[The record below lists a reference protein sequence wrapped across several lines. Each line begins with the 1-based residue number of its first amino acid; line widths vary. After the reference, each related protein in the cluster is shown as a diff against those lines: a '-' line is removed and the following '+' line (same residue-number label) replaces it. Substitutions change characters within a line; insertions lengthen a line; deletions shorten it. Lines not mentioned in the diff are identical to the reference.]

1 MNNRPVRQDRM
12 DYMEKGAAIGKPRED
27 NRKLKKAIKEIKDI
41 READERKEKEKIMD
55 EWFENLTILQQSDV
69 AYNFWD
75 GASYEQKKEE
85 YELE

>member
-1 MNNRPVRQDRM
+1 MGNKMNKFERAV
-12 DYMEKGAAIGKPRED
+12 
-27 NRKLKKAIKEIKDI
+27 KEIRDI
-41 READERKEKEKIMD
+41 RIADDRKEKEKIMD
-55 EWFENLTILQQSDV
+55 EWFNNLTILQQADV